1 MEVLTLVL
9 IGTNIISLVGCLY
22 CLETIRGLNSKI
34 DYLRKSYL
42 LAKRR
47 ALYAELLN
55 TTKSLTAKGE

>member
-1 MEVLTLVL
+1 MEILTLVL
-9 IGTNIISLVGCLY
+9 LGTNIISLVGCLY

-47 ALYAELLN
+47 ALYAELIS
-55 TTKSLTAKGE
+55 TSRTLTAKGE